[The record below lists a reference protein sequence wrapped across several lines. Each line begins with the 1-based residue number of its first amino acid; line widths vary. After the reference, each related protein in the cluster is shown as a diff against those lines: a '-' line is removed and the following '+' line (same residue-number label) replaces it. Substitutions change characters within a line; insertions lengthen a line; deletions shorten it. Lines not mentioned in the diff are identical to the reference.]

1 MTASPPYPRP
11 PSPQASLPKEAAD
24 GIPDDICAATPALA
38 AATLG
43 PNLLG
48 ARDDAHAVA
57 LWLQARAQNA
67 HTLRAYRRCAEHLL
81 QWCLH
86 EQGIGLAAMQ
96 SADCMRYRQWL
107 VTLGRL
113 SPDEW
118 RTAGWR
124 VDAQHWLASHKAI
137 RPDSPN
143 WRPFDGPLS
152 VGTVAQELRVVKA
165 LFAFLLETGY
175 LTHQA
180 WSPLDPTAQPTQAA
194 EAAEAAQPAKPA
206 KAPKPPQLADSD
218 GQARQ
223 PFAERSLDIAQWAW
237 LIDGITPVS
246 DDREAR
252 LAVVLWLGYA
262 CGLRAAEM
270 LSLTLGS
277 LQPHPGGWHLQVLG
291 RSGKRRSV
299 PLPTAARDAVL
310 AYLAKVGIGQPD
322 ILQAAGDMRDGD
334 SISSDSLGHSP
345 LLRAQRGRRSP
356 GRQAPS
362 SPLRYSTLYTCLKAY
377 LARRAD
383 ALDAHD
389 ALAAAKLRLAST
401 HWLRHT
407 CASLAL
413 RSGVTM
419 AAVQQVLGHASMQ
432 STAQYLPALHDP
444 LQTAMASFTALSQ
457 SRP

>member
-1 MTASPPYPRP
+1 MTITAPCPATAPAPAGFASGLPGDISLAT
-11 PSPQASLPKEAAD
+11 PSL
-24 GIPDDICAATPALA
+24 AAT
-38 AATLG
+38 TLG

-48 ARDDAHAVA
+48 ARNDAHAVA
-57 LWLQARAQNA
+57 LWLQARAKNA

-81 QWCLH
+81 LWCLH

-137 RPDSPN
+137 RPGSPN

-152 VGTVAQELRVVKA
+152 AGTVAQELRVVKA

-180 WSPLDPTAQPTQAA
+180 WSPLDPTAQPAQ
-194 EAAEAAQPAKPA
+194 AAEAAQPAKPA
-206 KAPKPPQLADSD
+206 KAPKPPQLADPD
-218 GQARQ
+218 GLARQ
-223 PFAERSLDIAQWAW
+223 QFAERSLDIAQWAW

-246 DDREAR
+246 NDREAR

-270 LSLTLGS
+270 LSLTVGS
-277 LQPHPGGWHLQVLG
+277 LLPHPGGWHLQVLG
-291 RSGKRRSV
+291 RSGKRRCV

-362 SPLRYSTLYTCLKAY
+362 SPLRYSTLYTCLKAF

-432 STAQYLPALHDP
+432 STAQYLPALQDP

>member
-1 MTASPPYPRP
+1 MTASPPHPRP
-11 PSPQASLPKEAAD
+11 PSPQASLPKEVAD

-57 LWLQARAQNA
+57 LWLQARAGNA
-67 HTLRAYRRCAEHLL
+67 HTLRAYRRRAEHLL
-81 QWCLH
+81 LWCLH
-86 EQGIGLAAMQ
+86 ECHIGLTEMRA
-96 SADCMRYRQWL
+96 ADCMRYRQWL
-107 VTLGRL
+107 TTLGRM
-113 SPDEW
+113 SPAEW
-118 RTAGWR
+118 QAAGWR
-124 VDAQHWLASHKAI
+124 VDARHWLASHKAI
-137 RPDSPN
+137 RRDSPD

-152 VGTVAQELRVVKA
+152 AGTVTQELRVVKA
-165 LFAFLLETGY
+165 LFAYLLRAGY

-180 WSPLDPTAQPTQAA
+180 WSQQDRAAQVAQVPQPT
-194 EAAEAAQPAKPA
+194 P
-206 KAPKPPQLADSD
+206 LAGHD
-218 GQARQ
+218 GHPVRRY
-223 PFAERSLDIAQWAW
+223 AERSLDSAQWAW
-237 LIDGITPVS
+237 LIDGIAHNG

-291 RSGKRRSV
+291 RSGKWRSV

-334 SISSDSLGHSP
+334 SINSDSLGHSP
-345 LLRAQRGRRSP
+345 LLRAQRGRRSL

-432 STAQYLPALHDP
+432 STSQYLPALQDP

-457 SRP
+457 ARP